1 MLAGAPAVHGMAHLV
16 GQGGNTVQR
25 AAEVQ
30 QDIGVGVIAA
40 AGVSAAAL
48 AAVGINVDPTLVV
61 GFLHVLLVVLAQGS
75 NGFQHHL
82 LGGLVGVGLLQ
93 VTDQRGIDVIE
104 MQLVDAQH
112 LFAQADVAVH
122 GGHVLADGGDQV
134 VVDLHGHILPCHGHG
149 AGGLIVAGA
158 GLGGGSLDSTGVGSG
173 HGVDVLAV
181 ALVEAAES
189 ILAQDTVGAHLDGHE
204 VGAGDLNFFPL
215 GVLGGVKDEVGV
227 LEVVVSLGGSL
238 HYLAKAGQQLF
249 LGLGELVV
257 GHGGIV
263 DDGGQ
268 GLLGQGQNLR
278 LGEGQRGDKL
288 DVLAVDAGV
297 HTLGSLAAGVLIV
310 AHAGVAVELLD
321 LAVQLGGGV
330 QISADGD
337 GVGQLARKSGYAVDL
352 GIEVFKGGLP
362 GSVAFKHR
370 RQVPLE
376 LRIQFAA
383 FF

>member
-1 MLAGAPAVHGMAHLV
+1 M
-16 GQGGNTVQR
+16 
-25 AAEVQ
+25 
-30 QDIGVGVIAA
+30 
-40 AGVSAAAL
+40 
-48 AAVGINVDPTLVV
+48 
-61 GFLHVLLVVLAQGS
+61 
-75 NGFQHHL
+75 
-82 LGGLVGVGLLQ
+82 
-93 VTDQRGIDVIE
+93 
-104 MQLVDAQH
+104 
-112 LFAQADVAVH
+112 
-122 GGHVLADGGDQV
+122 
-134 VVDLHGHILPCHGHG
+134 
-149 AGGLIVAGA
+149 
-158 GLGGGSLDSTGVGSG
+158 
-173 HGVDVLAV
+173 
-181 ALVEAAES
+181 
-189 ILAQDTVGAHLDGHE
+189 
-204 VGAGDLNFFPL
+204 
-215 GVLGGVKDEVGV
+215 
-227 LEVVVSLGGSL
+227 VSLGGSL

-249 LGLGELVV
+249 LGLGEGVGLAAQQVLQIELVV

-268 GLLGQGQNLR
+268 GLLGQGQDLR

-362 GSVAFKHR
+362 DSVAFKHR